1 MKSRLIFF
9 AILAIAAKAEGWNE
23 KINSMWSTLKG
34 MPVWNSISEA
44 SEYVL
49 NVSWSQIEYI
59 VKWILEYNDPK
70 IIKAA
75 CTAAG
80 AVAGTFAPSAF
91 YSFLSVSS
99 TGPVA
104 GGLFASAQ
112 SYGVVFSTL

>member
-1 MKSRLIFF
+1 
-9 AILAIAAKAEGWNE
+9 
-23 KINSMWSTLKG
+23 MWSTVKG

-59 VKWILEYNDPK
+59 VKWILEYYDPK

-80 AVAGTFAPSAF
+80 GAAGAFAPSAF
-91 YSFLSVSS
+91 YSILSVSS
-99 TGPVA
+99 TGPAA
-104 GGLFASAQ
+104 GGLFAYAQ